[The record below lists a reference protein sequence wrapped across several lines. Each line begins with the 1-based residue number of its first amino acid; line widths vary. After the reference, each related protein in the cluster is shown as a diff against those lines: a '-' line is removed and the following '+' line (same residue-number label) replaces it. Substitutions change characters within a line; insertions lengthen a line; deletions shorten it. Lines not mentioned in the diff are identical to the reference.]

1 MSRAFNPQRL
11 DVAAFSQ
18 EKAQLSGRESL
29 QSFSRLVKEAHGPA
43 DELAIAWQ
51 TQGERLRASDGVVY
65 PAMHLRVQAELQ
77 LTCQLC
83 MSEAAVPVEVDRHF
97 IFVAGEEAA
106 AALDDQSE
114 EDVLA
119 LSPEFN
125 LRELIEDELLMAL
138 PLVPRHEQCPEAPS
152 LSVEDADFQEAME
165 EKPNPFASL
174 VSLKSNKK
182 GG

>member
-29 QSFSRLVKEAHGPA
+29 QSFSRLAKEAHNPA
-43 DELAIAWQ
+43 DELAIEWKAE
-51 TQGERLRASDGVVY
+51 GGRLRASDGVTH
-65 PAMHLRVQAELQ
+65 PAVHLRVQAELQ

-97 IFVAGEEAA
+97 LFVAGEDAA

-114 EDVLA
+114 DDVLE

-138 PLVPRHEQCPEAPS
+138 PLVPRHEQCPETPS
-152 LSVEDADFQEAME
+152 FSVEDADFQEALE

-174 VSLKSNKK
+174 ASLKSNKK
-182 GG
+182 KG